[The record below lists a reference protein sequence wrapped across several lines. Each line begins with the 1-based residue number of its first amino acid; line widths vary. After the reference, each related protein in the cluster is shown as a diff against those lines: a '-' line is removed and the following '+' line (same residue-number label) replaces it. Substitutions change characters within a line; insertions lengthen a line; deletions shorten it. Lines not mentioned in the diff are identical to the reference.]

1 MALGPFWAWH
11 HWHYYPLIWR
21 RSNRGSSSEVAWL
34 GLSSIYVSRIL
45 LMDHDYRIQNPA
57 DLNYYV
63 RRLRLEDFSKPY
75 VRLVL
80 GDYVRMRSRDE
91 LVSIAELHSD
101 IETIIMAAHMK
112 IPEALNDEMVLP
124 AARPKIKIIQ
134 Y

>member
-1 MALGPFWAWH
+1 
-11 HWHYYPLIWR
+11 
-21 RSNRGSSSEVAWL
+21 VAWL

-112 IPEALNDEMVLP
+112 IPEALNDEWFFLQRGRRSRSSSIENN
-124 AARPKIKIIQ
+124 AIGESA
-134 Y
+134 